1 MFLGVYFLLL
11 LIILLSKEEWKKNW
25 VTWKML
31 AVPFYDVYWLG
42 NGFVGGVNRLRHVS
56 DYGVRQRLMMR
67 DAVYEAVG
75 DMNLDFIMHGGDMPT
90 DGQRARDWAQ
100 FIEENKIK
108 PPKKVL
114 DLGCG
119 NGKNAKW
126 LVERGFE
133 VYGVDFSESAIKFAR
148 RNVKGA

>member
-1 MFLGVYFLLL
+1 MGISKDLKKIQKDWEERFQKDPSLSTNHFLRFDNPPD
-11 LIILLSKEEWKKNW
+11 K
-25 VTWKML
+25 
-31 AVPFYDVYWLG
+31 
-42 NGFVGGVNRLRHVS
+42 HVI
-56 DYGVRQRLMMR
+56 D
-67 DAVYEAVG
+67 
-75 DMNLDFIMHGGDMPT
+75 
-90 DGQRARDWAQ
+90 

-148 RNVKGA
+148 RNVKGAKFLVACARDLPFKNNFFDVVIDAGTIHVNPPSEREYNFRSF